1 MLRAKEE
8 LKDLGTIQFGQVYN
22 FEFEIENTL
31 DKDMVINKVQ
41 VSCNS
46 CTTATITKKIKG
58 KEKATLK
65 VTFTPGVTGISNK
78 WIDIR
83 YDTDQILRVKFKAIV
98 NG

>member
-1 MLRAKEE
+1 MLIAKEE

-22 FEFEIENTL
+22 FEFDIENTL
-31 DKDMVINKVQ
+31 EKDMVINKVQ

-46 CTTATITKKIKG
+46 CTKATITKKIKG

-65 VTFTPGVTGISNK
+65 VTFTPGAVGSTNK

-83 YDTDQILRVKFKAIV
+83 YDTDQILRVKFKATV